1 MCTDETATL
10 FPPTPNTGDDVAADR
25 ELAAL
30 GWNRRAIL
38 RSAAVLAATGTAL
51 SPATAVAAPGNGR
64 GPAKG
69 ADDPQLTWL
78 VGDHHVHTQYSH
90 DAKYRI
96 AQQLEKARQ
105 YGVDWLAF
113 TEHANF
119 GHANNGGVV
128 ASNREIREQRALH
141 PDLMIF
147 QGLEWYIPAAEHAS
161 VLVTP
166 GPRETDLLRTFEL
179 VWDGKLNRWEKPA
192 PGSPEEQVAERK
204 AVEAI
209 AWLAEQRRSGY
220 VEDVVVLA
228 NHPLR
233 LGIDAPHELRAWRDA
248 DRAVMIGMEGAP
260 GAQGS
265 GISQNTVPGDQRGE
279 YVNSPSQYSFPG
291 YPSDAYRP
299 YGGFDWATATVGGV
313 WDSLLAEGL
322 PFWITSNSDNHLTVK
337 DTLRTGPYPD
347 REPYLGLPSEFDR
360 WSVEGRRPD
369 PVETGQPQ
377 GGSDFW
383 PGQFSRLHTGVTEA
397 TYAGVLGAMRRGR
410 MWVDHG
416 HLLAGLDVRVRDLKK
431 NGKPVKGALGLTL
444 GSRLQVRR
452 GSDVEVSITLS
463 PTQYRNAA
471 GILPRVAHVDVISG
485 PVTGPVLDQDTLRAP
500 QTRVTRQFDVSGSN
514 GAITV
519 SHVFRDV
526 TRSFYLRVRGSDGNR
541 TGAGYYGADVDPL
554 GPQLHGSGTVEADP
568 WLDTW
573 FYANPVFVD
582 VAT

>member
-1 MCTDETATL
+1 MCSSDLT
-10 FPPTPNTGDDVAADR
+10 TPGTHDVAAADR
-25 ELAAL
+25 ELAGI
-30 GWNRRAIL
+30 GWDRRTVL
-38 RSAAVLAATGTAL
+38 RSAAALAAAGASL
-51 SPATAVAAPGNGR
+51 APAAAVASPGNGK
-64 GPAKG
+64 GPAAAG
-69 ADDPQLTWL
+69 DPKLTWL

-96 AQQLEKARQ
+96 EQQLQQARR

-128 ASNREIREQRALH
+128 GSNREILAQRALH
-141 PDLMIF
+141 PELLIF

-166 GPRETDLLRTFEL
+166 GAHEVDLLRTFEL
-179 VWDGKLNRWEKPA
+179 VFDGKLNRWEKPA
-192 PGSPEEQVAERK
+192 PGSPEEGFAERK

-209 AWLAEQRRSGY
+209 AWLAEQRRTGY
-220 VEDVVVLA
+220 VDDVVVLA

-233 LGIDAPHELRAWRDA
+233 LGIDSPHELRAWRDA
-248 DRAVMIGMEGAP
+248 ARDVMIGMEGAP

-279 YVNSPSQYSFPG
+279 YTNAPSQYSFPG
-291 YPSDAYRP
+291 FPADAYRP

-313 WDSLLAEGL
+313 WDSLLAESL
-322 PFWITSNSDNHLTVK
+322 PFWITTNSDNHLTLK
-337 DTLRTGPYPD
+337 DTLRTGPYPA
-347 REPYLGLPSEFDR
+347 REPYLSLPSEFDR

-383 PGQFSRLHTGVTEA
+383 PGQFSRLHTGVTER
-397 TYAGVLGAMRRGR
+397 TYAGVLDAMRRGR

-416 HLLAGLDVRVRDLKK
+416 HLLAGLEVRVRELKK
-431 NGKPVKGALGLTL
+431 NGKPVRGRAADGVTL
-444 GSRLQVRR
+444 GSRLKVRR
-452 GSDVEVSITLS
+452 GSDVEVTITLS
-463 PTQYRNAA
+463 PTTYRNAA

-485 PVTGPVLDQDTLRAP
+485 PVTGPVTDRDTLRAP
-500 QTRVTRQFDVSGSN
+500 GTTVTRQFDVSGTS
-514 GAITV
+514 GVTTV
-519 SHVFRDV
+519 THVFRDV
-526 TRSFYLRVRGSDGNR
+526 AGPFYLRVRGSDGNR
-541 TGAGYYGADVDPL
+541 TGAGYHGAAVDPS
-554 GPQLHGSGTVEADP
+554 GPQRHGSGTVEADP

-573 FYANPVFVD
+573 FYANPIFVD
-582 VAT
+582 VVE